1 MKRDVASRKWLPK
14 KKSNVSK
21 DFLAKVFGFTRYF
34 DYGWLTLDTDS
45 VNLESTLIID
55 LEQDLT
61 KTTKHHFFDRSV
73 GRKEIPR
80 GDYCFYF
87 FSFLISCQGK
97 CFDILHFAN
106 LLLSQLVHVSLES
119 YEYTNSVNFSKKI

>member
-1 MKRDVASRKWLPK
+1 MKRDVARRKWLP

-80 GDYCFYF
+80 GDYYF
-87 FSFLISCQGK
+87 ISLVFSFLVKESALIFC
-97 CFDILHFAN
+97 ILQIFFYLN
-106 LLLSQLVHVSLES
+106 
-119 YEYTNSVNFSKKI
+119 